1 MLLLTLLK
9 FLDSLVEQ
17 KPDLY
22 LDELQVALRNGLQAE
37 TSMATI
43 CRELKRHGLTR
54 KKVC

>member
-22 LDELQVALRNGLQAE
+22 LDELQVALGNELQVE
-37 TSMATI
+37 TSVATI
-43 CRELKRHGLTR
+43 QRELKRRGLTR